1 MCYHNVEKVVGEEE
15 SETAPKYVRNGEKE
29 TATDR
34 HGALALGVA
43 SPRPLSWLV
52 CRRVLPPAERP
63 CLHVCALILLR
74 CNTYSDSH
82 SGYERSA

>member
-1 MCYHNVEKVVGEEE
+1 MCYHNAEKVVGEEE

-43 SPRPLSWLV
+43 SPLTFELVSVSESPAFCREALSV
-52 CRRVLPPAERP
+52 C
-63 CLHVCALILLR
+63 VCIDP
-74 CNTYSDSH
+74 T
-82 SGYERSA
+82 EV